1 MQTKKLIWAQIPYKS
16 NKLPHNYSQTKTHK
30 SLYLYSIARA
40 NLAMRDERTKLQT
53 FVNTWEDGVPQILA
67 KMEDELEQQGEMR
80 KQRKESLGSGWTK
93 HYI

>member
-1 MQTKKLIWAQIPYKS
+1 
-16 NKLPHNYSQTKTHK
+16 
-30 SLYLYSIARA
+30 
-40 NLAMRDERTKLQT
+40 MRDERTKLLT
-53 FVNTWEDGVPQILA
+53 FVNTWVDGVPQILA